1 MKDIAACEGRV
12 LIVVTITMMMMMM
25 MVKITTIMLMMKVL
39 MMMMMM
45 LMMENIPVLVYGTLS
60 PPQVGHTQSQG
71 QTKPARI

>member
-12 LIVVTITMMMMMM
+12 LIVVTMTTMMM
-25 MVKITTIMLMMKVL
+25 MVKIRTMMLMMKVS
-39 MMMMMM
+39 MVMMMM